1 MQVQVD
7 SNHIEGSAELQE
19 WVGSTVVDEL
29 DRYSSFLTRLEIHVG
44 DVNAQK
50 SGAQDKRCQIEAHP
64 KGHTSL
70 SASHHAES
78 LELAVGGAAKKIAH
92 ALEHLVG
99 RLSPRVESTGRL
111 TAPPVRED
119 SPAEI
124 DAMLEDEFLA
134 RQADLEKE

>member
-29 DRYSSFLTRLEIHVG
+29 DLYSSLLTRIEIHVG

-50 SGAQDKRCQIEAHP
+50 AGAQDKRCQIEAHP
-64 KGHTSL
+64 KGHTSI
-70 SASHHAES
+70 SATHYAES
-78 LELAVGGAAKKIAH
+78 LELAVAGAAKKLRH
-92 ALEHLVG
+92 GLDHLVG

-111 TAPPVRED
+111 TAPPVQEE
-119 SPAEI
+119 SPAQI

-134 RQADLEKE
+134 KQAELDKE